1 MTRWADTP
9 GAATGDAYDAKF
21 RALADAGHHVHGEAD
36 LVASYGPRRVLD
48 AGCGTGRV
56 AIELARRGIDVLG
69 VDVDPRMLDT
79 ARANAPTLRWVLGDL
94 AAGLASEGRR
104 VGELGAELGVQRFDV
119 VVAAGN
125 VLIFV
130 APGTEAAVVATC
142 AGALAPGGR
151 FVTGFQL
158 RPGGYGLAGPE
169 GLDAHAGAAGLVVE
183 DRWATWER
191 APYTGGDYA
200 VSVFRAG

>member
-9 GAATGDAYDAKF
+9 GAATGDAYDARF

-56 AIELARRGIDVLG
+56 AIELARRGSEVLG

-94 AAGLASEGRR
+94 ATGLASEGPLS
-104 VGELGAELGVQRFDV
+104 GELGALRFDV

-158 RPGGYGLAGPE
+158 RPGGYGLGGPE
-169 GLDAHAGAAGLVVE
+169 GLDAHARAAGLVLE
-183 DRWATWER
+183 DRWGTWER

>member
-9 GAATGDAYDAKF
+9 GAATGDAYDARF

-36 LVASYGPRRVLD
+36 LVASYGPRCVLD

-56 AIELARRGIDVLG
+56 AIELARRGSEVLG

-94 AAGLASEGRR
+94 ATGLASEGPLS
-104 VGELGAELGVQRFDV
+104 GELGALRFDV

-158 RPGGYGLAGPE
+158 NPGGYGLGGPE
-169 GLDAHAGAAGLVVE
+169 GLDAHARAAGLVLE
-183 DRWATWER
+183 DRWGTWER

>member
-36 LVASYGPRRVLD
+36 LVASYGPNRVLD

-56 AIELARRGIDVLG
+56 AIELARRGIEVLG
-69 VDVDPRMLDT
+69 IDVDPRMLDT
-79 ARANAPTLRWVLGDL
+79 ARVNAPTLRWVLGDL
-94 AAGLASEGRR
+94 ASGDLAVGGLAA
-104 VGELGAELGVQRFDV
+104 GERGAGRFDV

-125 VLIFV
+125 VLVFV
-130 APGTEAAVVATC
+130 APGTEAAVVACC
-142 AGALAPGGR
+142 ARALVPGGR

-158 RPGGYGLAGPE
+158 QPGGYGLEGPG
-169 GLDAHAGAAGLVVE
+169 GLDAHALAAGLVLE

-191 APYTGGDYA
+191 APYAGGDYA